1 MTQETYGLI
10 AENPIRLNS
19 EKAAM
24 GFLES
29 LVTKH
34 DGYHILFHRLMEYDF
49 NLLDGEKKAIE
60 ASSSI
65 YQICTN
71 NQSIITVFI
80 NTNSS
85 ECLWAPPAPFEFEN
99 EIISICDKEMT
110 EACEGEYSMVNV
122 EKKYVNTI
130 RKNWTADDY
139 DKIDPDSQ
147 EFLLYRSWGVNYK
160 IENFPHDLL
169 SAFVEEHTICLS
181 DLTTEELEQ
190 LNKVKDE
197 MLATDYEM

>member
-49 NLLDGEKKAIE
+49 NILDGKKKAIE
-60 ASSSI
+60 PSSSI

-85 ECLWAPPAPFEFEN
+85 ECLWIPPAPFEFKN
-99 EIISICDKEMT
+99 EFISICDKEMT
-110 EACEGEYSMVNV
+110 ETCEGEYSMVNV
-122 EKKYVNTI
+122 EKKYVSTI
-130 RKNWTADDY
+130 RENWTPDDY

-160 IENFPHDLL
+160 TNNFPHDLWN
-169 SAFVEEHTICLS
+169 AFVKEHTFCLS
-181 DLTTEELEQ
+181 ELNEQ
-190 LNKVKDE
+190 E
-197 MLATDYEM
+197 LAEITKMRENDSN